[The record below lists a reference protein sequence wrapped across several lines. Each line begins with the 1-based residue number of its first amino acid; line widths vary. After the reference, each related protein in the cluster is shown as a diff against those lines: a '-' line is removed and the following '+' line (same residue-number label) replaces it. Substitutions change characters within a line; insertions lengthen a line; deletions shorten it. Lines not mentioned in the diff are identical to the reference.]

1 MKISI
6 PKLTEREG
14 RYGYFIRIKNP
25 ATGKRTWKSL
35 GTDDEKE
42 ATKEAQRICL
52 EQLKLQDDRKEA
64 AKALDKTAKRNDYAT
79 VGDVIEVYLDDHE
92 RACKR
97 SSARQNSNSLL
108 LLLREAGIK
117 NPEKARL
124 NVLDAKLVRTFR
136 RARLENFERETDEY
150 DSAVITI
157 NGIYRKAKS
166 LFSRKQLA
174 EDGAYSDLKLPDLS
188 GFLGVPFLKEDKDDY
203 TFIGKTLF
211 SNLLNDATRLSQEDP
226 ELYAAFLIAS
236 TTGLRKN
243 EIIHA
248 RWDWLK
254 VRNDGTTVI
263 SIPGKERFEGV
274 TFTTKSG
281 KGRDVPIAEGVIS
294 ELRRLAVKGYRADYL
309 LPTENLTAR
318 NDKVWRRFSA
328 WFESCGIKR
337 RKCAHEC
344 RKFFGSQVATN
355 HGIYVACKLL
365 GHSSV
370 DVTERYYADL
380 VKPAPVPD
388 VALPPH
394 LKEQQVQKISAS

>member
-35 GTDDEKE
+35 GTEDRKL
-42 ATKEAQRICL
+42 ATKLAERICL
-52 EQLKLQDDRKEA
+52 EQLKLQDDKKA
-64 AKALDKTAKRNDYAT
+64 AVKALDKTAKRNDHAT
-79 VGDVIEVYLDDHE
+79 VGDVITLYINDPL
-92 RACKR
+92 RACKQKT
-97 SSARQNSNSLL
+97 ARQNANQLL
-108 LLLREAGIK
+108 LLLRVAGFK
-117 NPEKARL
+117 CPEKVRLNSLDADLVRKFRNARL
-124 NVLDAKLVRTFR
+124 ANL
-136 RARLENFERETDEY
+136 ERETDEY
-150 DSAVITI
+150 DSTVITL
-157 NGIYRKAKS
+157 NGIYRQAKS
-166 LFSRKQLA
+166 LFSKAQLA
-174 EDGAYSDLKLPDLS
+174 NGAYSHLKLPDLTE
-188 GFLGVPFLKEDKDDY
+188 FLGVPFLKEDKDDY
-203 TFIGKTLF
+203 TFIGKALF
-211 SNLLNDATRLSQEDP
+211 NGLLNDATRLSQEDP

-394 LKEQQVQKISAS
+394 LEEQQSKKISAS